1 MSKAAAGKFADHG
14 GDLFEESR
22 APRVVGVEQGDVFAP
37 CLGDAAVPGGG
48 NPRVGLPDETYE
60 RRSDRFGPLGAAV
73 RRTVVHDD
81 DFGRKSCLREH
92 GTQGRFDFAL
102 LVVEGDDHRDE
113 GFRHVLGGFIAKIP
127 IFCYFCK

>member
-1 MSKAAAGKFADHG
+1 M
-14 GDLFEESR
+14 
-22 APRVVGVEQGDVFAP
+22 
-37 CLGDAAVPGGG
+37 PGGG

-81 DFGRKSCLREH
+81 DFGRKARLREH